1 MNRTHP
7 SSIFAISKAVLL
19 LALPVLSSASRSAE
33 DPSARIDA
41 LIEAKLSEAG
51 KEPLPEASEEVFVR
65 RAYLDLVGRIPT
77 RAETIAFLESE
88 NPAKRDELV
97 DSLIGSDGYV
107 SHWYNYWADLLRAR
121 TSISGNNQ
129 SIAAGMAYELWIKDA
144 LRNNKPY
151 DKFVFELVTAEGSS
165 WENPAVSYY
174 LRDFGMPLDNLAI
187 TTQVFLGT
195 QIVCAQCHDHP
206 FDEWTQMDYY
216 HLAAFTY
223 PQQTTNNHPLQK
235 KAVDLLEEKKG
246 KVGAEEKRNLNR
258 AFSEILFPL
267 RFNNV
272 VEIPRSLRLPH
283 DYQYDDARPK
293 SVVEPATLMG
303 KEAILSPSKSVVDSF
318 GEWLVSPENPRFT
331 QVIANRLWKEAF
343 GVGLI
348 EPVDDLKEH
357 TTASH
362 PELMEYLEE
371 LLKELDYDLQ
381 AYQRILYRTELY
393 GREASVDEPVPGA
406 PYDFAGPILRR
417 MSAEQIW
424 DSLVSMVVENPDRP
438 SSGRALAAEER
449 RLVVE
454 LVAEAV
460 YDQRPGQFLRNAR
473 EIEQAQRKLSV
484 EIEAAEEKVRLAR
497 EADDPA
503 LIEEAGRA
511 AREIRERLYR
521 IVEEQVY
528 REGLESKLAAYAADG
543 AAEDEGFL
551 AELSEAMAASEGE
564 LLSDAESMET
574 GGKKKGGYGRTD
586 AVIEPLVDRILADRS
601 AELVQERKTEQNRQ
615 KKQWGVETKEDEKYF
630 RNFVRTASRME
641 RASEINSP
649 APPGHFLREF
659 GQSDR
664 ELVENSTDEA
674 SITQAL
680 ALLNGPVLSAVTS
693 KYSVLSRDMKG
704 ENFRDRLDTIYLTM
718 FSRLPTNEERT
729 IFRTAWDSDPGTGT
743 VSGIVWTLL
752 NTRQFLFIQ

>member
-1 MNRTHP
+1 MNRTHR
-7 SSIFAISKAVLL
+7 SSILAISKALLL
-19 LALPVLSSASRSAE
+19 LALPVFSPASDSAE

-51 KEPLPEASEEVFVR
+51 KVPLPAASEEVFVR

-88 NPAKRDELV
+88 NPAKRNELV

-223 PQQTTNNHPLQK
+223 PQQATNNHPLQK

-246 KVGAEEKRNLNR
+246 KIGAEEKRNLNR

-272 VEIPRSLRLPH
+272 VENPRALRLPH

-362 PELMEYLEE
+362 PELMSYLEE

-393 GREASVDEPVPGA
+393 GRETSIDEPVPGA

-473 EIEQAQRKLSV
+473 EIEQAQRKLSI

-586 AVIEPLVDRILADRS
+586 TVIEPLVDRILADRR
-601 AELVQERKTEQNRQ
+601 AALVQERKTEQNRQ